1 MIEILSTGAVN
12 SVQDLGRPGY
22 LDVGVGWSG
31 AMDAPALSAANLMIG
46 NPPGAAGI
54 EVSLFP
60 FRLRF
65 LRDAAFAVAGADC
78 PVTLGERPLPA
89 WWAETAQAGE
99 TLTLGLPRS
108 GARAYLALAGGLDVP
123 QVLGSRATD
132 LKSGFGGLEGR
143 GLNRGDRIAF
153 FDGRSMLPA
162 GGIGINP
169 AGLRDGAAAGE
180 SPITLRV
187 LPSAEHASF
196 TEVGLE
202 TFYATAWT
210 VGNEANRMGY
220 RLNGPELA
228 LSRKLEL
235 FSHGIMP
242 GTVQVPPSGQPIIQL
257 AEANTCGG
265 YPKIA
270 NVIEADL
277 WRLAQAPVGARLKFV
292 RVDRQEAISAI
303 IRQRQA
309 LADIAALTALAR
321 KDKAAADG
329 AAKPLQAREPTGGG
343 SPQG

>member
-46 NPPGAAGI
+46 NAPGAAGI

-60 FRLRF
+60 FRVRF
-65 LRDAAFAVAGADC
+65 LRDAPFAVACADC
-78 PVTLGERPLPA
+78 PVTLGERSLPS
-89 WWAETAQAGE
+89 WWAETARAGE
-99 TLTLGLPRS
+99 TLTLGLPRR
-108 GARAYLALAGGLDVP
+108 GARAYLALAGGVDVP
-123 QVLGSRATD
+123 PVLGSRATD

-153 FDGRSMLPA
+153 AEGGSKLPA
-162 GGIGINP
+162 GGIGVDP
-169 AGLRDGAAAGE
+169 AALRDGAAAGE
-180 SPITLRV
+180 SPIILRV
-187 LPSAEHASF
+187 LPSAEHAAF
-196 TEVGLE
+196 TEAALE

-228 LSRKLEL
+228 LSQRLEL

-277 WRLAQAPVGARLKFV
+277 WRLAQAPVGARLTFA
-292 RVDRQEAISAI
+292 RVDRHEAVAAI
-303 IRQRQA
+303 VRQRKA

-321 KDKAAADG
+321 KDGVAPSVAASPSKAQEPAHVG
-329 AAKPLQAREPTGGG
+329 AEQE
-343 SPQG
+343 